1 MINKIAAVPFNDY
14 ISRTAPNLGAAN
26 DLGGVFNIV
35 IGYLFPL
42 AGFVLLFYLVT
53 SGYSYMT
60 SMGDPKR
67 IEVAK
72 TNMTYAIVGFIVI
85 FIAYWIVILAAQIL
99 GITAITNIFK

>member
-1 MINKIAAVPFNDY
+1 MFDKIAAIPFSEWETQT
-14 ISRTAPNLGAAN
+14 IPSLAGQQ
-26 DLGGVFNIV
+26 LGGVFNVVIV
-35 IGYLFPL
+35 YIFPL

-72 TNMTYAIVGFIVI
+72 TNMTYATVGFIVI
-85 FIAYWIVILAAQIL
+85 FVSYWIVILV
-99 GITAITNIFK
+99 